1 MKIVVVGLGYV
12 GLSNAVLLAQH
23 NEVIGVDISQSH
35 IDMINMRKPPFSDN
49 TIREYFNDVSLDLK
63 ATSDLD
69 ASVVGA
75 NYVLICVPT
84 NYNENTNSFD
94 TTSLNSVIKKVIKIE
109 PNACI
114 VIKST
119 IPVGY
124 VDDIR
129 NQLETK
135 AVIFSPEFLREGSA
149 LNDNLFPTRIVVGE
163 KSKRAEV
170 FSELLIQGAVKKDV
184 DVLFTGAK
192 EAESIKLFS
201 NAYLAMRVAFFNELD
216 SYALTK
222 GIDTKQIIKAV
233 SLDPRIGNYYNN
245 PSFGYGGY
253 CLPKDTKQI
262 LANFEGIPQNIIKA
276 IVDANLTRMD
286 YLVEQIYEKSPKVIG
301 IYKLGM
307 KSGSDN
313 FRTSSILGIIS
324 RIKKNGTKII
334 IYEPSL
340 EIKNIYDFN
349 IEKDLSIF
357 KQRSDII
364 LTNRYSARLDD
375 VIDKVFTRDIFGSD

>member
-286 YLVEQIYEKSPKVIG
+286 YLVEQIYKKSPKVIG

>member
-1 MKIVVVGLGYV
+1 VKIVVVGLGYV

-49 TIREYFNDVSLDLK
+49 IIREYFNDVSLDLK

-286 YLVEQIYEKSPKVIG
+286 YLVEQIYKKSPKVIG

>member
-286 YLVEQIYEKSPKVIG
+286 YLVEQIYKKSPKVIG

-313 FRTSSILGIIS
+313 FRTSAILGIIS

>member
-1 MKIVVVGLGYV
+1 VKIVVVGLGYV

-286 YLVEQIYEKSPKVIG
+286 YLVEQIYKKSPKVIG

>member
-1 MKIVVVGLGYV
+1 VKIVVVGLGYV

-286 YLVEQIYEKSPKVIG
+286 YLVEQIYKKSPKVIG

-324 RIKKNGTKII
+324 RIKKNRTKII

>member
-49 TIREYFNDVSLDLK
+49 IIREYFNDVSLDLK

-286 YLVEQIYEKSPKVIG
+286 YLVEQIYKKSPKVIG

>member
-286 YLVEQIYEKSPKVIG
+286 YLVEQIYKKSPKVIG

-324 RIKKNGTKII
+324 RIKKNRTKII